1 MKRRRQ
7 SYTMVPISYYYYH
20 MVLLLLRRRPATI
33 TTNVVPCCSSLLFP
47 LHTLRHWLLLALLAG
62 LRRLLLTRLRRHRRL
77 TPGRRISTTI
87 LRRGGGIT
95 TTSICRKLRG
105 GVTNSSRTLRGG
117 GTTSWTLRGGCT
129 TSSWTLRGGGTASWT
144 TCHTEHAVV
153 GNLPADRSF
162 DPFIYIADAYKN
174 VGIAYCL
181 ANSSLRL
188 DSYYNDEIEGRDR
201 DMIGTRTTTKDDK
214 VFILTFS
221 PITSNA
227 YLNTFSRVSQR
238 YYWSSCDDEIH
249 EIKKSKLFILLE
261 QT

>member
-62 LRRLLLTRLRRHRRL
+62 LRRLLLARLRRHRRL

-117 GTTSWTLRGGCT
+117 GT
-129 TSSWTLRGGGTASWT
+129 ASWT
-144 TCHTEHAVV
+144 TCHTEYAVV

>member
-20 MVLLLLRRRPATI
+20 MVLLLLRRRRPATI
-33 TTNVVPCCSSLLFP
+33 
-47 LHTLRHWLLLALLAG
+47 
-62 LRRLLLTRLRRHRRL
+62 LRRLLLARLRRHRRL

-105 GVTNSSRTLRGG
+105 GVTSSSRTLRGG
-117 GTTSWTLRGGCT
+117 GTTSWTLRGGGTTCSWTLRGGGT

-238 YYWSSCDDEIH
+238 
-249 EIKKSKLFILLE
+249 L
-261 QT
+261 